1 MSAEGASY
9 DNQEPHKRL
18 VAWQR
23 SIDFVVVVYELTKRL
38 PKEEEFG
45 LKSQLRRASVSVPS
59 NIAEGL
65 TRKSK
70 NDKVHFLNMAQG
82 SVSEI
87 DTQLI
92 VCVKLGY
99 IHDGVYEETRP
110 RIVEIE
116 KLLSGL
122 INKLGG

>member
-1 MSAEGASY
+1 M
-9 DNQEPHKRL
+9 
-18 VAWQR
+18 
-23 SIDFVVVVYELTKRL
+23 
-38 PKEEEFG
+38 
-45 LKSQLRRASVSVPS
+45 SVPS

-65 TRKSK
+65 TRKTR

-99 IHDGVYEETRP
+99 FHNQVYEETRP
-110 RIVEIE
+110 QIVEIE